1 MPYTN
6 VDIFREKGA
15 EILET
20 TEFYEKMGKKI
31 RANFFVVN

>member
-15 EILET
+15 NNFSKKVGAT
-20 TEFYEKMGKKI
+20 DFFEKM
-31 RANFFVVN
+31 